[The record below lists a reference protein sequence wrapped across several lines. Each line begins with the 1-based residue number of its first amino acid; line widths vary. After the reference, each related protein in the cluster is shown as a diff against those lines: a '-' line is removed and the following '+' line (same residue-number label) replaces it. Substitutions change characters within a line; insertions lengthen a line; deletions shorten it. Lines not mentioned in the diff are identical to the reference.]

1 MANYAG
7 LSYGEELYCGTSIQP
22 YLTST
27 GQLTGKTCTSVFA
40 SSGAVSGLVINGATV
55 GITNGSTLD
64 IVIKTVSGTLT
75 NACFVCDCK
84 TCLDPDGNAQKATY
98 SGSTTI
104 NPTTPYTLIGMGF
117 LQS

>member
-7 LSYGEELYCGTSIQP
+7 LSSGEELYCGTSIQP
-22 YLTST
+22 YLTSA

-40 SSGAVSGLVINGATV
+40 SGAVAGLVLNGATV
-55 GITNGSTLD
+55 GITDGNTLD
-64 IVIKTVSGTLT
+64 MVIKTVSGTLT
-75 NACFVCDCK
+75 NACFVCSCK

-98 SGSTTI
+98 GGQTI
-104 NPTTPYTLIGMGF
+104 NPESPYTLIGMGF

>member
-7 LSYGEELYCGTSIQP
+7 LSSGEELYCGTNIQP

-40 SSGAVSGLVINGATV
+40 SGAVSGLVLNGATV
-55 GITNGSTLD
+55 GITDGNTLD
-64 IVIKTVSGTLT
+64 MVIKTVSGTLT
-75 NACFVCDCK
+75 NACFVCSCK
-84 TCLDPDGNAQKATY
+84 TCLDPDGNAQRATY
-98 SGSTTI
+98 SGQTI
-104 NPTTPYTLIGMGF
+104 NPESPYTLIGMGF